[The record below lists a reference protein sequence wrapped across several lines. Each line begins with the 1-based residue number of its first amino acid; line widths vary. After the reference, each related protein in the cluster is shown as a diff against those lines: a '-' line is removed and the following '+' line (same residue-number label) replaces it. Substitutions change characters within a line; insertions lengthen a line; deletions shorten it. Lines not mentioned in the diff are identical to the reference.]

1 MNKID
6 FYVIPPLH
14 NLELMD
20 LGDRY
25 FCLAQLYKKDEN
37 YRTFFKQKVAEN
49 KWVTLDNGVGDF
61 DFISQDELFSIMKD
75 LMPSEVIPLDVLKD
89 GDATF
94 RNAVEFILRMKE
106 EDLFGKIQTMCVPQ
120 GDTLEEW
127 LECYI
132 KLSNLKEVDTIGMSK
147 IGIPWVVSRSTKDQ
161 NIARDRNVIFDYLQN
176 EELLRKPM
184 HMLGAGEPHEFMYYK
199 GSPFVRSTD
208 SCFLTW
214 SGMNE
219 IRISDPKFRRIPTP
233 RDYFERE
240 ISAEQMVVVKENIA
254 TFRDLLK

>member
-1 MNKID
+1 MD

-25 FCLAQLYKKDEN
+25 FCLAQLYKRDKS
-37 YRTFFKQKVAEN
+37 YRKFFKQKVAEG

-61 DFISQDELFSIMKD
+61 DFISQDELFTIMKD
-75 LMPSEVIPLDVLKD
+75 LMPSEIIPLDVLKD

-94 RNAVEFILRMKE
+94 KNAVEFILRIKE
-106 EDLFGKIQTMCVPQ
+106 EDLLGKTQVLAVPQ

-132 KLSNLKEVDTIGMSK
+132 KLSNLREVDTIGMSK

-184 HMLGAGEPHEFMYYK
+184 HFLGAGSYDEYLHYK
-199 GSPFVRSTD
+199 GSEYVRSTD
-208 SCFLTW
+208 SCFSVFLGM
-214 SGMNE
+214 SG
-219 IRISDPKFRRIPTP
+219 IKFEPGHKRIPTP
-233 RDYFERE
+233 RDYFDRE
-240 ISAEQMVVVKENIA
+240 ISEEQMVIVKENI
-254 TFRDLLK
+254 TIFRSLLK

>member
-106 EDLFGKIQTMCVPQ
+106 EDLFGKIQVLAVPQ
-120 GDTLEEW
+120 GNDLEEW

-161 NIARDRNVIFDYLQN
+161 NIARDRNVIFDYLTN

-184 HMLGAGEPHEFMYYK
+184 HMLGAETPLEYAHYK
-199 GSPFVRSTD
+199 DSPYIRSTD
-208 SCFLTW
+208 SCF
-214 SGMNE
+214 SVFSAINE
-219 IRISDPKFRRIPTP
+219 CEWEQQNFKRFPTP
-233 RDYFERE
+233 RNYFELE
-240 ISAEQMVVVKENIA
+240 MSQEQVNRAKRNINW
-254 TFRDLLK
+254 FRSIL